1 MITLRYKINSNKLFE
16 LQSIIFLITVAKS
29 SIEIPHFF
37 FKRTKEVALAYRE
50 QSLKK
55 IEVDKKRGEKFEAK
69 QNKKKRESAKN
80 RAGTHALLST
90 GVQAALAGH
99 GNGNGRGP
107 AAVSG
112 ERLARRVKRLPVL
125 RLALG
130 QEHVDGQRRR
140 ILRRRALRR

>member
-1 MITLRYKINSNKLFE
+1 MQKPRSKYLVTVFLFK
-16 LQSIIFLITVAKS
+16 TD
-29 SIEIPHFF
+29 
-37 FKRTKEVALAYRE
+37 KRGHVRVSRTM
-50 QSLKK
+50 LKK
-55 IEVDKKRGEKFEAK
+55 KLGDTKKEEREFETK
-69 QNKKKRESAKN
+69 QKKKN
-80 RAGTHALLST
+80 RARTHALLSA

-112 ERLARRVKRLPVL
+112 GRLARRVEWLAVL

-140 ILRRRALRR
+140 VLRRRALRR